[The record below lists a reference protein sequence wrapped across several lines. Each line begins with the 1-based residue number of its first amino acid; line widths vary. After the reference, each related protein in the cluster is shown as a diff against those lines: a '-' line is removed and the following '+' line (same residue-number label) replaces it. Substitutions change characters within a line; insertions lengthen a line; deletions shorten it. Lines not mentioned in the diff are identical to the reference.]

1 MNIFIASLPFQLEES
16 DIKELFEDYGEVAS
30 VKLITDRETGRKRGF
45 GFVEMPNEEEAL
57 SAIKAMDQ
65 TEIYERT
72 ISVSQAEDRKQGG
85 GGGNRGGG
93 YSRSGNS
100 GGGGGYN
107 KGGYSKSDN
116 GGGGYNKGGNDRG
129 DSNRSY

>member
-16 DIKELFEDYGEVAS
+16 DIKELFEDYGEVTS

-45 GFVEMPNEEEAL
+45 GFIEMPNEEEAL

-72 ISVSQAEDRKQGG
+72 ISVTQAEDRKSG

-93 YSRSGNS
+93 FSR
-100 GGGGGYN
+100 GGGGGGYSKGGYN
-107 KGGYSKSDN
+107 KGGY
-116 GGGGYNKGGNDRG
+116 DRG
-129 DSNRSY
+129 GSDRGY

>member
-16 DIKELFEDYGEVAS
+16 DIKELFEDYGEVTS

-45 GFVEMPNEEEAL
+45 GFIEMPNEEEAL

-72 ISVSQAEDRKQGG
+72 ISVTQAEDRKQS
-85 GGGNRGGG
+85 GGGNRGG
-93 YSRSGNS
+93 YSR
-100 GGGGGYN
+100 GGQSGGYN
-107 KGGYSKSDN
+107 KGGY
-116 GGGGYNKGGNDRG
+116 NKGGYDRG
-129 DSNRSY
+129 GSDRGY

>member
-16 DIKELFEDYGEVAS
+16 DIKELFEDYGEVTS

-45 GFVEMPNEEEAL
+45 GFIEMPNEEEAM

-72 ISVSQAEDRKQGG
+72 ISVSQAEDRKQNN
-85 GGGNRGGG
+85 GNRGG
-93 YSRSGNS
+93 SSGR
-100 GGGGGYN
+100 GGNGGGYN
-107 KGGYSKSDN
+107 KGGYN
-116 GGGGYNKGGNDRG
+116 RGGGSGYNKRGYDRG
-129 DSNRSY
+129 EGEGNNS

>member
-16 DIKELFEDYGEVAS
+16 DIKELFEDYGEVTS

-45 GFVEMPNEEEAL
+45 GFIEMPNEEEAL

-72 ISVSQAEDRKQGG
+72 ISVTQAEDRKTGSG

-93 YSRSGNS
+93 FSRG

-107 KGGYSKSDN
+107 KGGY
-116 GGGGYNKGGNDRG
+116 NKGGYDRG
-129 DSNRSY
+129 GSDRGY